1 MYQQGFSLLEL
12 LMGLAIA
19 AIVLPWAGSSY
30 KELIESIQREDA
42 AQLLLSGLRS
52 ARSEAITR
60 NRRVLIQ
67 GIDND
72 WGKGW
77 RIMLDDKEKTLLI
90 ERSARARVIGN
101 SPVKRR
107 VRFGSQGEALHPNGS
122 FQAGT
127 LHVCATREPVSH
139 HQVILAPSG
148 RVRLESIEAEQ
159 ALCAKGLKAGS
170 GRAVPSAS
178 KT

>member
-1 MYQQGFSLLEL
+1 MHQQGFSLIEL

-19 AIVLPWAGSSY
+19 AIVLPWVGTSY
-30 KELIESIQREDA
+30 KGLIESIEREDT

-77 RIMLDDKEKTLLI
+77 RITLDNKEKTLLT
-90 ERSARARVIGN
+90 ERRSSARVVGN
-101 SPVKRR
+101 STVKRR
-107 VRFGSQGEALHPNGS
+107 IRFGSQGEALHSNGS

-127 LHVCATREPVSH
+127 LHVCAKRRPVSH

-170 GRAVPSAS
+170 GPSVPSAS
-178 KT
+178 RT